1 MIYSRS
7 RNRVRL
13 VCALL
18 ATTVIPV
25 LAFAGIDNG
34 KGNNGQNNGK
44 QNGHARQV
52 GPDLRAGRSP
62 AGTLQRNNKTIRH
75 IALQIFDLSLF
86 RSLQL
91 LRAHRDLRASLLS
104 PS

>member
-52 GPDLRAGRSP
+52 GPDLRAGRFP
-62 AGTLQRNNKTIRH
+62 AGTLEIYPYSYRGAYTARIDFHTGSAQH
-75 IALQIFDLSLF
+75 LQ
-86 RSLQL
+86 
-91 LRAHRDLRASLLS
+91 
-104 PS
+104 

>member
-44 QNGHARQV
+44 QNGHNKICSVPEGGPGIVVLVAAIGAVLLFSSRQFS
-52 GPDLRAGRSP
+52 RS
-62 AGTLQRNNKTIRH
+62 
-75 IALQIFDLSLF
+75 
-86 RSLQL
+86 
-91 LRAHRDLRASLLS
+91 
-104 PS
+104 